1 VGGVPVTVVELPRF
15 VRQAE
20 QILPEEERLD
30 LIEHLAR
37 NPEAGAVMPGTGGV
51 RKLRWGIG
59 GRGKSGGARIIYY
72 YHNATMPIFF
82 AWDLCQERESRP
94 YARREER
101 HEAPG
106 TGARSSLSGEEDAM
120 NAAVR
125 PEAVDQ
131 ETPGQSIIAAL
142 EEAIAWSRGE
152 PVTARETTVR
162 VPHVDVQLLRQNMRL
177 SQDEFAAKFGFT
189 PASVRNWE
197 QGRRRPE
204 GPARVLLA
212 VIARHPEVVEEA
224 LHAAP

>member
-1 VGGVPVTVVELPRF
+1 
-15 VRQAE
+15 
-20 QILPEEERLD
+20 
-30 LIEHLAR
+30 
-37 NPEAGAVMPGTGGV
+37 
-51 RKLRWGIG
+51 
-59 GRGKSGGARIIYY
+59 
-72 YHNATMPIFF
+72 
-82 AWDLCQERESRP
+82 
-94 YARREER
+94 
-101 HEAPG
+101 
-106 TGARSSLSGEEDAM
+106 M